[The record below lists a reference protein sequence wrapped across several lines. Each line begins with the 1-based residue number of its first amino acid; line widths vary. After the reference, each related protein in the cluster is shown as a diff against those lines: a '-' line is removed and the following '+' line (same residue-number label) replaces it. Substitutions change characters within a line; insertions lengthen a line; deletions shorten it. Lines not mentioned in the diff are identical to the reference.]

1 MSEKLYHLQFKSPPE
16 GSYTG
21 LNNTEIIE
29 PYQDQSNDMEQIQHR
44 ITLFE
49 NEWSAIKKF
58 YENYSFVVQVETNSE
73 MDRPYLSDEI
83 QNQINEFNLMRER
96 KLKQEIEAK
105 LALENALINKKK
117 AEEEEAILAKQKE
130 EEAKAASQAAEL
142 EAQKVKFINISS
154 SILYNIYFYHI
165 SFCY

>member
-29 PYQDQSNDMEQIQHR
+29 PYKDQSNDMEQIQHR

-58 YENYSFVVQVETNSE
+58 YENYSYVVQVETNSE

-83 QNQINEFNLMRER
+83 QNQINEFILMCER
-96 KLKQEIEAK
+96 KLKQELEAK
-105 LALENALINKKK
+105 LILENELINKKK
-117 AEEEEAILAKQKE
+117 AEEEEARLAKQKE
-130 EEAKAASQAAEL
+130 EEAKASAQAAEL
-142 EAQKVKFINISS
+142 EAQKVNFNRKIS
-154 SILYNIYFYHI
+154 LLNRNKYFKKI
-165 SFCY
+165 FSLV